1 LENLN
6 DCEDMNRAW
15 KNIKE
20 TLNISAKESLGLC
33 ELKEYKPWLH
43 EKCSQFS
50 DQRKHANM
58 QWL

>member
-1 LENLN
+1 
-6 DCEDMNRAW
+6 MNKAW

-20 TLNISAKESLGLC
+20 TMKISAKESLGLY
-33 ELKEYKPWLH
+33 ELKQYKPWLH

-58 QWL
+58 Q